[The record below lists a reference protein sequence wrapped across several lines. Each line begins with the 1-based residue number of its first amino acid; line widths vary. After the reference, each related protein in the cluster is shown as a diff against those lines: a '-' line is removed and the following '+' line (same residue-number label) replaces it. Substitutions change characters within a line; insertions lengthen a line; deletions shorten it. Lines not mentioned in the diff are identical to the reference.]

1 MTDIVWLTPEET
13 ARRMALRVDQLARYV
28 RAGKLPP
35 AHYHFGPRTPR
46 WRVDELDAFTER
58 SGNTPVP
65 RQHPSGLANALLA
78 KFEAR
83 RQKTARGRDRR

>member
-1 MTDIVWLTPEET
+1 MAGDELWLDAADT
-13 ARRMALRVDQLARYV
+13 AKRMGLRVDQLARYV

-46 WRVDELDAFTER
+46 WSIPELDAFTRDRHSEPR
-58 SGNTPVP
+58 P

-83 RQKTARGRDRR
+83 RQKTARGRDR